1 MSIPSLRKF
10 GRLALYAIGTLLLI
24 AFMLRTQL
32 WILGIAV
39 LGLLFM
45 FQRLKKRDKRL
56 FEPESSVRLRQLT
69 FAVQSVAVLALAWP
83 TQLWVLA
90 FIAIGILGVGH
101 VAAYRVRLKPPRWL
115 RLMTFVALHLVFGW
129 MLIGM
134 FSGQPYPQA
143 QIAMLGMAVV
153 SFELFQRLNLYS
165 GMGMGLLNLY
175 VAATLSRDVTFGL
188 FLLVFMGIVLAFLWR
203 ADSEDGLKDNPVVLR
218 PLQRTQ
224 SRFSLGQWNRFGLA
238 AAVMVSMVFI
248 ITPRFAGFPIVPPF
262 SIQSPI
268 NRAPNAQVINPAL
281 PLFRVEGGMI
291 TSDSDEYY
299 YGFDQQLD
307 LSYRGRLGDDIMMYV
322 QSPAW
327 SYWRGYAFDQY
338 DGLRWSASDNTLQP
352 YEQRR
357 ITGRFVLDDSVTEP
371 TFTHT
376 FFIARDLPNILWAG
390 GTPVEIYFPADEI
403 ALDVTGGIKVG
414 ASLNAGM
421 VYSVVSTSR
430 TFTPE
435 QLRAASGPYPE
446 EIESRYFQLPQ
457 SITPRTRELAQELT
471 AGLTDPYD
479 KVIAIRDYL
488 LQTYPYDYFP
498 PPQQVGTDAVDQFL
512 FVDQRGVCE
521 HYVSAM
527 VVMLRSLGIPARF
540 VVGYGSGTYNAFTGY
555 YEVRA
560 SDAHA
565 WVEVYFP
572 GVEWVEFDPT
582 PGWNGDPQTGPVQR
596 WLFSDLMRNVELP
609 AVSIGPLL
617 QAGVS
622 ALGSILQ
629 PLLIGLAVLALLVV
643 GYFGR
648 RYWRKRTAGLYSRS
662 LIQQDRQRRQI
673 FALYQQAQRRVR
685 SFRQPAQT
693 VAEHAA
699 AQASLQAL
707 APWVEAA
714 AYQPGPLDEGVIRQA
729 RVAAQQP
736 PPKPE

>member
-1 MSIPSLRKF
+1 MPAISLRKF
-10 GRLALYAIGTLLLI
+10 ARIGLYALGVLLLI
-24 AFMLRTQL
+24 IFMLRTQV

-39 LGLLFM
+39 LGLVFL
-45 FQRLKKRDKRL
+45 FQRLKQGDKRL

-69 FAVQSVAVLALAWP
+69 FAAQTVALLTLAWP
-83 TQLWVLA
+83 TQLWFVALLSVVV
-90 FIAIGILGVGH
+90 LGVGH
-101 VAAYRVRLKPPRWL
+101 VMAYRVRLKPARWL
-115 RLMTFVALHLVFGW
+115 RLMTFVTLHLVFGW
-129 MLIGM
+129 MLIAM

-165 GMGMGLLNLY
+165 GMGIGLLNVY
-175 VAATLSRDVTFGL
+175 VAATLSRDVSFGL
-188 FLLVFMGIVLAFLWR
+188 FLIVFVGIVLAFLWR

-218 PLQRTQ
+218 PVRHTAA
-224 SRFSLGQWNRFGLA
+224 RPPLGQWSRFGLA
-238 AAVMVSMVFI
+238 SIVMVSIVFI

-262 SIQSPI
+262 TIQSPI
-268 NRAPNAQVINPAL
+268 NQAPNAQVINPAI

-327 SYWRGYAFDQY
+327 SYWRGYAFDVY
-338 DGLRWSASDNTLQP
+338 DGLRWGASDNTLQP
-352 YEQRR
+352 YTQRR
-357 ITGRFVLDDSVTEP
+357 ISRRFVLDEEVTEP

-376 FFIARDLPNILWAG
+376 FYIARDLPNILWAG

-403 ALDVTGGIKVG
+403 ARDVTGGIKVG
-414 ASLNAGM
+414 SPLNAGM

-430 TFTPE
+430 SFTPE
-435 QLRAASGPYPE
+435 QLRTTSGTYPQ
-446 EIESRYFQLPQ
+446 EIESRYLQLPE
-457 SITPRTRELAQELT
+457 SVTLRTRELAQELI
-471 AGLTDPYD
+471 AGLTTPYD

-527 VVMLRSLGIPARF
+527 VVLLRSLGIPARF
-540 VVGYGSGTYNAFTGY
+540 VVGYGSGTYNTFTGY

-572 GVEWVEFDPT
+572 DVEWVEFDPT
-582 PGWNGDPQTGPVQR
+582 PGWNGNPQTGPVQR

-609 AVSIGPLL
+609 AVPIGPIL
-617 QAGVS
+617 QAGAS
-622 ALGSILQ
+622 ALGNILQ
-629 PLLIGLAVLALLVV
+629 PLLFGLAVLALMVI
-643 GYFGR
+643 GYLGR
-648 RYWRKRTAGLYSRS
+648 RYWRKRTTGTYSRS
-662 LIQQDRQRRQI
+662 LIHQDRQRRQI
-673 FALYQQAQRRVR
+673 FALYQQAQRRAR
-685 SFRQPAQT
+685 SFRRPNQT

-699 AQASLQAL
+699 TQATIQAL

-714 AYQPGPLDEGVIRQA
+714 AYQPGPFDEAMIQQA
-729 RVAAQQP
+729 RIAAQHTT
-736 PPKPE
+736 PKPE